1 MQWARMKGAQKNLAG
16 GGGRSLWLAARAL
29 RSGVAASDSQGG
41 CFFRSRPLASQPG
54 GHVRGGGGESC
65 NFQVLTGAAD
75 PSGGNV
81 PHLLRRSPM
90 IGRRCPPIA
99 PDWPPWPD
107 ERQVKEKTALYRS
120 LSRALVG
127 AALPATPG
135 LKIKWLV
142 LRRVRF
148 IVRWEMAWGGRRNVT
163 GGGLGTVACV
173 GLARWWVA
181 PGGAVWARWAG
192 CVCGWRWR
200 PASIDVVWRGAEDG
214 SNTAPPRRSA
224 GYWKSPD
231 SLSHSWHKDD
241 FDEKGSRSIGA
252 VREPISRSIRSLA
265 FLSHPSQHSCRNALH

>member
-65 NFQVLTGAAD
+65 NFQVRTGAAD

-90 IGRRCPPIA
+90 IGRRCPRIA

-135 LKIKWLV
+135 LKIKCLV

-148 IVRWEMAWGGRRNVT
+148 IVRWGDGLGWAPQRDWWGAWDRGLRGAGSLVGRTRGGCVGALGGVRVWMALAACLDRCCVAGRGGRVKH
-163 GGGLGTVACV
+163 C
-173 GLARWWVA
+173 
-181 PGGAVWARWAG
+181 
-192 CVCGWRWR
+192 
-200 PASIDVVWRGAEDG
+200 
-214 SNTAPPRRSA
+214 TATPIGRLPEKPRL
-224 GYWKSPD
+224 
-231 SLSHSWHKDD
+231 SLSPRV
-241 FDEKGSRSIGA
+241 E
-252 VREPISRSIRSLA
+252 RESS
-265 FLSHPSQHSCRNALH
+265 NA